1 MAHATRLV
9 PGCSGA
15 GAVLWRNG
23 EPVVFAASHPSL
35 PELIEVQVSSG
46 RGPVLDALARD
57 EPVCCSDTLEENRWP
72 EYASAALCLG
82 VRCSLSLAYR
92 FGADAVCLSL
102 FGARPSTLEADSIA
116 VAERLVAL
124 GGAVMGVASGYGE
137 ARRTAL
143 QLRDAAESRAVVDQA
158 KGILMHALGCG
169 ADEALERM
177 RQVSQARNMKVT
189 EVAEL
194 IIGSRGADG
203 LGTLR
208 QLCDDLIRRR
218 ADRLK
223 ATPLRPPHT
232 SGLRRPGPRVRRAH
246 PHGDR

>member
-1 MAHATRLV
+1 
-9 PGCSGA
+9 
-15 GAVLWRNG
+15 VLWRDG

-46 RGPVLDALARD
+46 RGPVLDALGGG

-72 EYASAALCLG
+72 EYASAALRLG

-92 FGADAVCLSL
+92 LGADVVSLSL

-124 GGAVMGVASGYGE
+124 GGEVMGVASGYGE
-137 ARRTAL
+137 ARRTAR

-158 KGILMHALGCG
+158 KGIMMHALGCG
-169 ADEALERM
+169 ADEALQRM
-177 RQVSQARNMKVT
+177 RQVSQARNVKVT

-194 IIGSRGADG
+194 IIGSRGAEG

-208 QLCDDLIRRR
+208 QLCSTTWHGDARIGWRGHRC
-218 ADRLK
+218 
-223 ATPLRPPHT
+223 
-232 SGLRRPGPRVRRAH
+232 GLRGLLGYGAQAHGSGGLTHTEIDSEGTVSGPAGGAR
-246 PHGDR
+246 